1 MSEQQCRVDWWA
13 RTGSQPGHD
22 ERPIRRALQRKLRTV
37 LWGRS
42 GKPVDDAA
50 LEEVARLREAL
61 RGDLGEQLCGHATG
75 REVDALHTRT
85 VALLDNPVVSIPD
98 RRRPIPWPPF

>member
-42 GKPVDDAA
+42 GKPVDTAA

-61 RGDLGEQLCGHATG
+61 RGDLGEQLCGHVTG

-85 VALLDNPVVSIPD
+85 VALLDNPVMSIPD
-98 RRRPIPWPPF
+98 RRIEKHR

>member
-37 LWGRS
+37 LWGLS

-61 RGDLGEQLCGHATG
+61 RGDLGEQLCGHVTG
-75 REVDALHTRT
+75 REVELCTPEPLRCW
-85 VALLDNPVVSIPD
+85 II
-98 RRRPIPWPPF
+98 R